1 MEQIEHR
8 WAYLSH
14 FVEELL
20 REGAHPF
27 SQGDQVDWLD
37 HLVRG
42 AFPVRDPDALETV
55 FTGEFDKH
63 CKLEDDTRI
72 KLKKNTVSDCL
83 WDCL

>member
-8 WAYLSH
+8 WAYLIH

-55 FTGEFDKH
+55 FT
-63 CKLEDDTRI
+63 
-72 KLKKNTVSDCL
+72 S
-83 WDCL
+83 

>member
-1 MEQIEHR
+1 MLYIISRRYKACIKIEQIEHR

-27 SQGDQVDWLD
+27 SQGNQVDWLD

-42 AFPVRDPDALETV
+42 AFPVRDPDALE
-55 FTGEFDKH
+55 KQYSQ
-63 CKLEDDTRI
+63 L
-72 KLKKNTVSDCL
+72 
-83 WDCL
+83 